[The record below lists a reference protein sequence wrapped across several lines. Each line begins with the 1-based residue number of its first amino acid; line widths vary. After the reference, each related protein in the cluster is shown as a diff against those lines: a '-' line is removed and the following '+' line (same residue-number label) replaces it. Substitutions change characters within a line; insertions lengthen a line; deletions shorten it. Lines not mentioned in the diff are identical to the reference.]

1 MEKFNPAQVQLVPL
15 SIIVPNP
22 DNPFK
27 TKDAEYKKI
36 IQSIKEFPEMLNFRT
51 LVVVQQADGNYMV
64 LGGNKR
70 LAALKALKY
79 KDAPVMVAD
88 EWSEEQRKRFVIA
101 DNVNFGEWDLSLLE
115 QKYDISDLED
125 WGVEFENLQPFG
137 ENVQPD
143 YSILDDADSDID
155 AQLNSMAAG
164 VKKAIQIEFE
174 AEHYDEAYGLVKF
187 WRERNAYVGG
197 MIMEFLKAEKEKL

>member
-1 MEKFNPAQVQLVPL
+1 MEKFSPAQVQLVPL

-137 ENVQPD
+137 DNEID
-143 YSILDDADSDID
+143 YSSKNKELSPDDFDSQKYYIKLEFTEEDYEFVKSKLADI
-155 AQLNSMAAG
+155 G
-164 VKKAIQIEFE
+164 KT
-174 AEHYDEAYGLVKF
+174 AESVLYNALVP
-187 WRERNAYVGG
+187 
-197 MIMEFLKAEKEKL
+197 L